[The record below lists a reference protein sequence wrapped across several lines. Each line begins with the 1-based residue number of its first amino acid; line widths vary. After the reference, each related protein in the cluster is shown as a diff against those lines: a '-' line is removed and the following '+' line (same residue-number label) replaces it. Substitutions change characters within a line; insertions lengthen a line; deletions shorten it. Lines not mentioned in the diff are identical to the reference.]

1 MHHGSQYLF
10 NLILN
15 LKVNYCRDVAEAG
28 FMEPRPKP
36 LKIGFNVRA
45 DGNRKVVSYP
55 ERGKDKFKGDGT
67 RKGVSYPKRG
77 KDKFKG
83 EVRMGKLGKCWL
95 GRECLLEAMMLRYD
109 IGQKCVGNESI
120 HFDHADYFQFFEYD
134 GVVYNDKSKLKEFL
148 KQSPASEEA
157 RTAFRKFV
165 KGEIKRIMGLPVIKS
180 FLNKL
185 ESASRREEESPM
197 QAGAA
202 HSGSSQPASM
212 VCVETHY
219 QYPPVKSYPPL
230 DRSDAV
236 LGSLDGQQV
245 HKKGFQPMPEIE
257 PENFTLS
264 SWIDFRCNDLYA
276 MPMERGNLSGVQ
288 TSSPSNDMEHLFSD
302 FEMSEAN

>member
-15 LKVNYCRDVAEAG
+15 LKVNYCRGVAEAG
-28 FMEPRPKP
+28 FMEPRPKA
-36 LKIGFNVRA
+36 LKIGFNVCA
-45 DGNRKVVSYP
+45 DGTRKGVSYP
-55 ERGKDKFKGDGT
+55 NRGKDKFKGDGT

-77 KDKFKG
+77 KDKFMG
-83 EVRMGKLGKCWL
+83 EIRMGRLGKCWL
-95 GRECLLEAMMLRYD
+95 GRECLLEAMMLRCD
-109 IGQKCVGNESI
+109 IGHKCVGHETL

-134 GVVYNDKSKLKEFL
+134 GVIYNDKSKLKEFL
-148 KQSPASEEA
+148 KQFPASKEA
-157 RTAFRKFV
+157 KLAFKKFV

-185 ESASRREEESPM
+185 ESAPRREEESPM

-212 VCVETHY
+212 VCVETHI

-245 HKKGFQPMPEIE
+245 HKKGFLPMPAFG
-257 PENFTLS
+257 PESFTLS
-264 SWIDFRCNDLYA
+264 SWFDICCNDLDA
-276 MPMERGNLSGVQ
+276 MPMEPGNWSGVQ
-288 TSSPSNDMEHLFSD
+288 TSSPSNDMEHLFPD
-302 FEMSEAN
+302 YDLSEAN

>member
-1 MHHGSQYLF
+1 MHHESQYLF

-28 FMEPRPKP
+28 FMEPRPKA
-36 LKIGFNVRA
+36 LKIGFNVQ
-45 DGNRKVVSYP
+45 P
-55 ERGKDKFKGDGT
+55 EGVK
-67 RKGVSYPKRG
+67 RKGVYYPTRG
-77 KDKFKG
+77 NPKFKG
-83 EVRMGKLGKCWL
+83 EIRMGELGKYWL
-95 GRECLLEAMMLRYD
+95 GRECHLRAMMLRCD
-109 IGQKCVGNESI
+109 IGRKCVGKETL
-120 HFDHADYFQFFEYD
+120 HFDHANYFQFFEYD

-148 KQSPASEEA
+148 KQPAASEEA
-157 RTAFRKFV
+157 SAAFRKFV
-165 KGEIKRIMGLPVIKS
+165 KGELDRIMGLPVITS
-180 FLNKL
+180 FLNKP
-185 ESASRREEESPM
+185 ESAPRREEESPM
-197 QAGAA
+197 QAGAD

-212 VCVETHY
+212 VCVETHI